1 MTLKFALAPRPA
13 LTAFAVAALIAL
25 PAQATVVLDTFGS
38 GDTADES
45 SWTLNGSPGAFG
57 QYLAVPFTLVAAS
70 TITDVLTSISGS
82 GTFNLGIVAGSAL
95 PSGAFVYSTTLSNPT
110 ANSGA
115 SGLSWALAAGDFWLV
130 SRPNADAAGSW
141 RGGPNQSTT
150 WAFTFGASDA
160 TWTFTNSETP
170 AARITV
176 SAVPEP
182 ATWALMLGGL
192 VVSAVVASRRKQ
204 G

>member
-1 MTLKFALAPRPA
+1 MTLKLALMPRPA
-13 LTAFAVAALIAL
+13 LTAFAVAAFIAL
-25 PAQATVVLDTFGS
+25 PAQATVVLDTFGP

-45 SWTLNGSPGAFG
+45 SWALSGRPGEFG
-57 QYLAVPFTLVAAS
+57 QYLAIPFTLAAAS
-70 TITDVLTSISGS
+70 TITDVLTSIQGN

-130 SRPNADAAGSW
+130 SRPDVDAAGTW
-141 RGGPNQSTT
+141 QGGPNESTT

-160 TWTFTNSETP
+160 AWTFTSGETP
-170 AARITV
+170 GARITV

-192 VVSAVVASRRKQ
+192 ALSAAAARRRQQ